1 MLCVGINQTSGCLVK
16 VEEAHLLVVVVVG
29 VDVVVVLLVSHVLLI
44 TQLAVETG
52 VSVLLQRYKD
62 RKQERS

>member
-1 MLCVGINQTSGCLVK
+1 MCVRINQTSGCLVK
-16 VEEAHLLVVVVVG
+16 VEEPHLLVVVVVG

-52 VSVLLQRYKD
+52 VSVLLQRYKG
-62 RKQERS
+62 REKERS